1 MARLA
6 RVVVPGIPHH
16 ITQRG
21 VRSVRIIFSD
31 QDRTDYL
38 QLLGHYSE
46 IYGLHL
52 ASYTLMD
59 NFHLIGIPDREESIR
74 KGVGTAHWYYTRGI
88 NFRQGKRGYLFQG
101 RPFSSPLDDD
111 HFLAA
116 LGYVE
121 RNPVR
126 AKMVAQAWQYEW
138 SSARYHV
145 GVEEKTR

>member
-6 RVVVPGIPHH
+6 RVVIPGVPHH

-21 VRSVRIIFSD
+21 VRSMRIFFSD

-59 NFHLIGIPDREESIR
+59 NHILCRAQHNLAYV
-74 KGVGTAHWYYTRGI
+74 K
-88 NFRQGKRGYLFQG
+88 
-101 RPFSSPLDDD
+101 FS
-111 HFLAA
+111 
-116 LGYVE
+116 V
-121 RNPVR
+121 
-126 AKMVAQAWQYEW
+126 M
-138 SSARYHV
+138 
-145 GVEEKTR
+145 